1 MNNYESLQKRLV
13 TVLCSLL
20 LGLCLSSSVTAQMK
34 SAAKANFTSIYTD
47 VKRDCKTLPVPK
59 GAQTGSDPETVCKD
73 VGGYRIAI
81 GYSAWGAS
89 LAAESLKNR
98 NHTTVLGS
106 DYGGYGAKGEK
117 IEWRM
122 ANGKPFAVIIR
133 IGKYKQTNDGGNP
146 FANENRTSSSLII
159 KGLKGWEHID
169 FVVDGA
175 TADANIK
182 ARQMAD
188 QNY

>member
-1 MNNYESLQKRLV
+1 MNKYESRRKWYE
-13 TVLCSLL
+13 TALCSLL
-20 LGLCLSSSVTAQMK
+20 LGLCLTSSVTAQMK

-47 VKRDCKTLPVPK
+47 VKRDCKTLPVAK
-59 GAQTGSDPETVCKD
+59 GAETGSDPETVCKD

-98 NHTTVLGS
+98 NDTTVLGS

-117 IEWRM
+117 IEWRI
-122 ANGKPFAVIIR
+122 ANGKPFAVIMR
-133 IGKYKQTNDGGNP
+133 IGKYKESNDSGNP
-146 FANENRTSSSLII
+146 FAEENRTGSILVV
-159 KGLKGWEHID
+159 KGLKGWERID

-175 TADANIK
+175 TTDANVK
-182 ARQMAD
+182 ARLLAD